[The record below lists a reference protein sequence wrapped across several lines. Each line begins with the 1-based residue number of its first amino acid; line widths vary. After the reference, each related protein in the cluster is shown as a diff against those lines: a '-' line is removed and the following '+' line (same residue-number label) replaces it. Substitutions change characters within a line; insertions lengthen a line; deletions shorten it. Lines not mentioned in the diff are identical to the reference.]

1 MSRHF
6 LLSLLF
12 VCSLALADQAI
23 RPALS
28 SGIEAVGTDER
39 QAVELAMKEY
49 AEALRAGTPETV
61 VAHYTIDGQLLLPGL
76 APLRGREAIRAFLAP
91 LAASTEVESVE
102 VNTEVVE
109 THGNTADQWGTYRQ
123 VAGERGKA
131 KQTYQGRYA
140 ALWHLEKD
148 GRWRLF
154 RLMMQPV

>member
-1 MSRHF
+1 MSRYF

-12 VCSLALADQAI
+12 VLSPALANHAGH
-23 RPALS
+23 PALS
-28 SGIEAVGTDER
+28 SGLKAVGTDER

-49 AEALRAGTPETV
+49 AEALRVGTPEMI

-91 LAASTEVESVE
+91 LAASTEVETVE
-102 VNTEVVE
+102 VTTETVE

-131 KQTYQGRYA
+131 KQTFQGRYA

-148 GRWRLF
+148 GHWRLF